1 MTGARPIRLLLVDDH
16 VMLRQGIA
24 AIVEPETDMQVVGE
38 AENGAEAI
46 EAFGR
51 LRPDVTLMD
60 LQMRVMS
67 GLDAIAGIRE
77 QSPQARILVLT
88 TYSGDVQA
96 VRALK
101 AGAYGYLLKSSL
113 IDELLAAIRA
123 VHAGRRY
130 IPADIAQ
137 EIAIHSAEDPLS
149 PREIAILE
157 QVATGKA
164 NKLVAW
170 ELSVS
175 EETVKAHLRTIFLKL
190 GVADRTQAVTT
201 ALKRGIIRL

>member
-1 MTGARPIRLLLVDDH
+1 MTSQLIRILIVDDH

-24 AIVEPETDMQVVGE
+24 AIIEPEQDMIVVGE

-60 LQMRVMS
+60 LQMPVMS
-67 GLDAIAGIRE
+67 GLEAIAGIRE
-77 QSPQARILVLT
+77 QSPQARIVVLT

-101 AGAYGYLLKSSL
+101 AGACGYMLKSSL

-123 VHAGRRY
+123 VRAGRRY

-137 EIAIHSAEDPLS
+137 EIAIHAAEDQLS

-201 ALKRGIIRL
+201 ALKRGIISL

>member
-1 MTGARPIRLLLVDDH
+1 MTVTRPIRLLLVDDH

-24 AIVEPETDMQVVGE
+24 AIVEPEEDMQVVGE